1 MVALNLKKLQEKKAV
16 QFNNM
21 ITPTSSSGQAEEAQ
35 STVKKLSQPKG
46 LCSLVQSHT
55 TDIQKNR
62 LSQMGPNS
70 QKGAGP
76 GVYDLHSSY
85 TDVIVK

>member
-1 MVALNLKKLQEKKAV
+1 M
-16 QFNNM
+16 
-21 ITPTSSSGQAEEAQ
+21 
-35 STVKKLSQPKG
+35 
-46 LCSLVQSHT
+46 
-55 TDIQKNR
+55 DIQKNR

-70 QKGAGP
+70 QKGGGP

>member
-35 STVKKLSQPKG
+35 STVKKLS
-46 LCSLVQSHT
+46 
-55 TDIQKNR
+55 
-62 LSQMGPNS
+62 
-70 QKGAGP
+70 
-76 GVYDLHSSY
+76 
-85 TDVIVK
+85 